1 MQRVGSRELKNRLGR
16 YLRAVRKGDTLLIT
30 DRGKPVAKLAPA
42 NRTARV
48 DSVLL
53 EKLQELEAKGLIRLG
68 RKPLRK
74 FRPAKVR
81 GKLASQI
88 IIEDRR

>member
-1 MQRVGSRELKNRLGR
+1 MQRIGSRELKNRLGR
-16 YLRAVRKGDTLLIT
+16 YLRAVRKGQTLIIT

-42 NRTARV
+42 NETASTE
-48 DSVLL
+48 SVLL
-53 EKLQELEAKGLIRLG
+53 EKLDELEVKGLIRLA

-74 FRPAKVR
+74 FRPARSR
-81 GKLASQI
+81 GKPGSQI